1 MTDYN
6 KEALKRHEQF
16 KGKIQITIKDRVDS
30 KESLSVY
37 YTPGVAAVSDA
48 IAKDE
53 NLYRKYTW
61 AANNLAVISNGTA
74 VLGLG
79 DIGPKASMP
88 VMEGKSMLFKQFANI
103 DAVPIV
109 LNSKNPDDFVKT
121 VMDIAPSF
129 AAINLEDIA
138 APECFEIEN
147 RLIEALNIPI
157 MHDDQHGTA
166 IVVLAGLINASKI
179 VGKHI
184 NAMRIVLVGSGAA
197 GTAISRLINSYA
209 PEAELL
215 LVDSKGI
222 ISSNRT
228 DLNDSKKDLL
238 KFSNPRNIDG
248 DLKTAIKDSD
258 VFIGVSKGN
267 LLTKEDISLM
277 NQDAIIFAMAN
288 PTPEIIP
295 DEARAGGA
303 RVIATGR
310 SDFPNQVN
318 NALAFPG
325 IFRGAL
331 DNNINKITT
340 EYKIK
345 VAEKIASL
353 VESPTEDKIIP
364 SIFQPGLAEEIAKVF
379 SS

>member
-6 KEALKRHEQF
+6 KEALKRHEEF
-16 KGKIQITIKDRVDS
+16 KGKIGISLKDKVDN
-30 KESLSVY
+30 KEALSIY

-53 NLYRKYTW
+53 STYRKYTW
-61 AANNLAVISNGTA
+61 VANNLAVISNGTA

-109 LNSKNPDDFVKT
+109 LNSKNPREFVKT
-121 VMDIAPSF
+121 VIDIAPSF

-138 APECFEIEN
+138 APECFEIED
-147 RLIEALNIPI
+147 RLVEALNIPV

-166 IVVLAGLINASKI
+166 IVVLAGLINSAKI
-179 VGKHI
+179 VNKEI
-184 NAMRIVLVGSGAA
+184 KNMRIVLVGSGAA
-197 GTAISRLINSYA
+197 GTAISKLIHSYA
-209 PEAELL
+209 PDSELL

-222 ISSNRT
+222 ISSNRG
-228 DLNDSKKDLL
+228 DLNDAKKQLL
-238 KFSNPRNIDG
+238 EFSNKNNIDG
-248 DLKTAIKDSD
+248 DLKVAIKNAD

-267 LLTKEDISLM
+267 LLTSEDISSM
-277 NQDAIIFAMAN
+277 NKDAIIFAMAN
-288 PTPEIIP
+288 PTPEILP
-295 DEARAGGA
+295 DQAKAGGA
-303 RVIATGR
+303 RIVATGR

-331 DNNINKITT
+331 DNNVTKITT
-340 EYKIK
+340 DHKLR

-353 VESPTEDKIIP
+353 VENPNEENIIP

-379 SS
+379 AN

>member
-1 MTDYN
+1 MTDYAN
-6 KEALKRHEQF
+6 EALKRHEEF
-16 KGKIQITIKDRVDS
+16 KGKIEISIKDKVDN
-30 KESLSVY
+30 KEALSVY
-37 YTPGVAAVSDA
+37 YTPGVAAVSEA

-88 VMEGKSMLFKQFANI
+88 VMEGKAMLFKQFANI
-103 DAVPIV
+103 DAIPIV
-109 LNSKNPDDFVKT
+109 INSKNPEDFIKT
-121 VMDIAPSF
+121 VIDIAPSF

-138 APECFEIEN
+138 APECFEIED
-147 RLIEALNIPI
+147 RLVEALNIPV

-166 IVVLAGLINASKI
+166 IVVLAGLINSAKI
-179 VGKHI
+179 VGKEI
-184 NAMRIVLVGSGAA
+184 KNMRIVLVGSGAA
-197 GTAISRLINSYA
+197 GTAISKLLNYYS
-209 PEAELL
+209 PESEIL

-222 ISSNRT
+222 ISANRP
-228 DLNDSKKDLL
+228 DLNFAKKELL
-238 KFSNPRNIDG
+238 EFSNHNNVDG
-248 DLKTAIKDSD
+248 DLKDAIKNAD

-267 LLTKEDISLM
+267 LLTKADVLLM
-277 NQDAIIFAMAN
+277 KKDAIIFAMAN
-288 PTPEIIP
+288 PTPEILP

-303 RVIATGR
+303 RIIATGR
-310 SDFPNQVN
+310 SDYPNQVN

-331 DNNINKITT
+331 DNNVNKITT

-353 VESPTEDKIIP
+353 VENPSEDNIIP
-364 SIFQPGLAEEIAKVF
+364 SIFQAGLAEEIAKVF
-379 SS
+379 AN

>member
-1 MTDYN
+1 MTDYAN
-6 KEALKRHEQF
+6 EALKRHEEF
-16 KGKIQITIKDRVDS
+16 KGKIEISIKDKVDN
-30 KESLSVY
+30 KEALSVY
-37 YTPGVAAVSDA
+37 YTPGVAAVSEA
-48 IAKDE
+48 IARDE

-88 VMEGKSMLFKQFANI
+88 VMEGKAMLFKQFANI

-109 LNSKNPDDFVKT
+109 INSKNPEDFIKT
-121 VMDIAPSF
+121 VIDIAPSF

-138 APECFEIEN
+138 APECFEIED
-147 RLIEALNIPI
+147 RLVEALNIPV

-166 IVVLAGLINASKI
+166 IVVLAGLINSAKI
-179 VGKHI
+179 VGKEI
-184 NAMRIVLVGSGAA
+184 KNMRIVLVGSGAA
-197 GTAISRLINSYA
+197 GTAISKLLNYYS
-209 PEAELL
+209 PESEIL

-222 ISSNRT
+222 ISANRP
-228 DLNDSKKDLL
+228 DLNFAKKELL
-238 KFSNPRNIDG
+238 EFSNHNNVDG
-248 DLKTAIKDSD
+248 DLKDAIKNAD

-267 LLTKEDISLM
+267 LLTKADVLLM
-277 NQDAIIFAMAN
+277 KKDAIIFAMAN
-288 PTPEIIP
+288 PTPEILP

-303 RVIATGR
+303 RIIATGR
-310 SDFPNQVN
+310 SDYPNQVN

-331 DNNINKITT
+331 DNNVNKITT

-353 VESPTEDKIIP
+353 VENPSEDNIIP
-364 SIFQPGLAEEIAKVF
+364 SIFQAGLAEEIAKVF
-379 SS
+379 AN

>member
-1 MTDYN
+1 MTDYAN
-6 KEALKRHEQF
+6 EALKRHEEF
-16 KGKIQITIKDRVDS
+16 KGKIEISIKDKVDN
-30 KESLSVY
+30 KEALSVY
-37 YTPGVAAVSDA
+37 YTPGVAAVSEA

-88 VMEGKSMLFKQFANI
+88 VMEGKAMLFKQFANI

-109 LNSKNPDDFVKT
+109 INSKNPEDFIKT
-121 VMDIAPSF
+121 VIDIAPSF

-138 APECFEIEN
+138 APECFEIEDS
-147 RLIEALNIPI
+147 LVEALNIPV

-166 IVVLAGLINASKI
+166 IVVLAGLINSAKI
-179 VGKHI
+179 VGKEI
-184 NAMRIVLVGSGAA
+184 KNMRIVLVGSGAA
-197 GTAISRLINSYA
+197 GTAISKLLNYYS
-209 PEAELL
+209 PESEIL

-222 ISSNRT
+222 ISVNRT
-228 DLNDSKKDLL
+228 DLNTAKKELL
-238 KFSNPRNIDG
+238 EFSNHNNVDG
-248 DLKTAIKDSD
+248 DLKEAIKNAD

-267 LLTKEDISLM
+267 LLTKADVLLM
-277 NQDAIIFAMAN
+277 KKDAIIFAMAN
-288 PTPEIIP
+288 PTPEILP

-303 RVIATGR
+303 RIIATGR
-310 SDFPNQVN
+310 SDYPNQVN

-331 DNNINKITT
+331 DNNVNKITT

-353 VESPTEDKIIP
+353 VENPSEDNIIP
-364 SIFQPGLAEEIAKVF
+364 SIFQVGLAEEIAKVF
-379 SS
+379 AN

>member
-1 MTDYN
+1 MTDYAN
-6 KEALKRHEQF
+6 EALKRHEEF
-16 KGKIQITIKDRVDS
+16 KGKIEISIKDKVDN
-30 KESLSVY
+30 KEALSVY
-37 YTPGVAAVSDA
+37 YTPGVAAVSEA

-88 VMEGKSMLFKQFANI
+88 VMEGKAMLFKQFANI
-103 DAVPIV
+103 DAIPIV
-109 LNSKNPDDFVKT
+109 INSKNPEDFIKT
-121 VMDIAPSF
+121 VIDIAPSF

-138 APECFEIEN
+138 APECFEIED
-147 RLIEALNIPI
+147 RLVEALNIPV

-166 IVVLAGLINASKI
+166 IVVLAGLINSAKI
-179 VGKHI
+179 VGKEI
-184 NAMRIVLVGSGAA
+184 KNMRIVLVGSGAA
-197 GTAISRLINSYA
+197 GTAISKLLNYYS
-209 PEAELL
+209 PESEIL

-222 ISSNRT
+222 ISANRP
-228 DLNDSKKDLL
+228 DLNFAKKELL
-238 KFSNPRNIDG
+238 EFSNHNNVDG
-248 DLKTAIKDSD
+248 DLKDAIKNAD

-267 LLTKEDISLM
+267 LLTKADVLLM
-277 NQDAIIFAMAN
+277 KKDAIIFAMAN
-288 PTPEIIP
+288 PTPEILP

-303 RVIATGR
+303 RIIATGR
-310 SDFPNQVN
+310 SDYPNQVN

-331 DNNINKITT
+331 DNNVNKITT
-340 EYKIK
+340 EFKIK

-353 VESPTEDKIIP
+353 VENPSEDNIIP
-364 SIFQPGLAEEIAKVF
+364 SIFQAGLAEEIAKVF
-379 SS
+379 AN

>member
-1 MTDYN
+1 MTDYAN
-6 KEALKRHEQF
+6 EALKRHEEF
-16 KGKIQITIKDRVDS
+16 KGKIEISIKDKVDN
-30 KESLSVY
+30 KEALSVY
-37 YTPGVAAVSDA
+37 YTPGVAAVSEA
-48 IAKDE
+48 IARDE

-88 VMEGKSMLFKQFANI
+88 VMEGKAMLFKQFANI

-109 LNSKNPDDFVKT
+109 INSKNPEDFIKT
-121 VMDIAPSF
+121 VIDIAPSF

-138 APECFEIEN
+138 APECFEIED
-147 RLIEALNIPI
+147 RLVEALNIPV

-166 IVVLAGLINASKI
+166 IVVLAGLINSAKI
-179 VGKHI
+179 VGKEI
-184 NAMRIVLVGSGAA
+184 KNMRIVLVGSGAA
-197 GTAISRLINSYA
+197 GTAISKLLNYYS
-209 PEAELL
+209 PESEIL

-222 ISSNRT
+222 ISANRP
-228 DLNDSKKDLL
+228 DLNFAKKELL
-238 KFSNPRNIDG
+238 EFSNHNNVDG
-248 DLKTAIKDSD
+248 DLKDAIKNAD

-267 LLTKEDISLM
+267 LLTKEDVLLM
-277 NQDAIIFAMAN
+277 KKDAIIFAMAN
-288 PTPEIIP
+288 PTPEILP

-303 RVIATGR
+303 RIIATGR
-310 SDFPNQVN
+310 SDYPNQVN

-331 DNNINKITT
+331 DNNVNKITT

-353 VESPTEDKIIP
+353 VENPSEDNIIP
-364 SIFQPGLAEEIAKVF
+364 SIFQAGLAEEIAKVF
-379 SS
+379 AN